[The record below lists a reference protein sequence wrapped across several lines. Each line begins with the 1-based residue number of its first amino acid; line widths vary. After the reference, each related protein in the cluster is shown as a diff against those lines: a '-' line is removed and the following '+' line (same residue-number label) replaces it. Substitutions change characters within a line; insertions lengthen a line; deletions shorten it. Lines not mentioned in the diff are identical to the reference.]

1 MATAITSTP
10 QDIEGDF
17 DLVVRGVPDD
27 ANLSRWAVL
36 QKSLGAGSSNHVTY
50 KSFGCEQH
58 FFCKNTGTNSFQLL
72 EDVSGVT
79 VEFQQ

>member
-17 DLVVRGVPDD
+17 DLVVRGVPDN

-36 QKSLGAGSSNHVTY
+36 QKSLGSGTNNPVTV
-50 KSFGCEQH
+50 KSFGGQEH
-58 FFCKNTGTNSFQLL
+58 FFVKNTGTNSFSLL